1 MKLEVKEYLVSA
13 ALYFTNDLGSG
24 RVEQLHAYLDK
35 RLFLGKEV
43 EESVRLSSARKI
55 AGNNYVLIHCG
66 ILL

>member
-1 MKLEVKEYLVSA
+1 MKLEVEEYLVSA

-43 EESVRLSSARKI
+43 EKSIRLSGSGEI